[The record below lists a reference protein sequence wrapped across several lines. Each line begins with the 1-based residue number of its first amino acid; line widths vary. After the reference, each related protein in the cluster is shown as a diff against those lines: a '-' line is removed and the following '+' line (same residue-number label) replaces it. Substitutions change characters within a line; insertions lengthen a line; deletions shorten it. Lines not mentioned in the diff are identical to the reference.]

1 MMAVLNNEEE
11 KQRKPCHWLPC
22 SIDFD
27 GVAPVHLYFNP
38 TSLPVTVDED
48 IQPKNIDSTD
58 ESLSSDIKC
67 ASLRGRGLL
76 SRQTNSLPSQ
86 INGMVLTLDSQA
98 SAQMNVTDTFESML
112 EWEHQW
118 DEKRLLNKIEE
129 GKYDMRSNSNVERSL
144 ALMQVLRSVR
154 TYNFVFTKS

>member
-1 MMAVLNNEEE
+1 MVAVSDEQE
-11 KQRKPCHWLPC
+11 KQKKPCHWLPS

-38 TSLPVTVDED
+38 TSPPVNDGNHPEH
-48 IQPKNIDSTD
+48 IDSSD
-58 ESLSSDIKC
+58 KNVSDIKC

-76 SRQTNSLPSQ
+76 SRQVTSLPLQ
-86 INGMVLTLDSQA
+86 VNGVVLTLDSQA
-98 SAQMNVTDTFESML
+98 SAQMNVTDNFGSML

-129 GKYDMRSNSNVERSL
+129 GNYDMRSNSNVEKSL
-144 ALMQVLRSVR
+144 ALMQVLRSVSILLCFYEKL
-154 TYNFVFTKS
+154 TY

>member
-1 MMAVLNNEEE
+1 
-11 KQRKPCHWLPC
+11 
-22 SIDFD
+22 
-27 GVAPVHLYFNP
+27 
-38 TSLPVTVDED
+38 VDED